1 MANYGCTI
9 PLEHDQA
16 QRFFESAKH
25 PDIDELTR
33 RDQFLQRVKKELPYH
48 TEGTDIIA
56 TIPDIDIDALLNMG
70 KEKYASTPSRYMMVS
85 VLEELRT
92 VNQPSSY
99 LIERTMNIA
108 A

>member
-1 MANYGCTI
+1 MVNYGCTI

-16 QRFFESAKH
+16 QSFFESAKH

-33 RDQFLQRVKKELPYH
+33 RDQFLQRVKKELPYR
-48 TEGTDIIA
+48 TEGADIIA

-70 KEKYASTPSRYMMVS
+70 KDKYASTPSGYMMVP
-85 VLEELRT
+85 VLEELRE

-99 LIERTMNIA
+99 LIERTINIA

>member
-1 MANYGCTI
+1 MVNYGCTI

-16 QRFFESAKH
+16 QSFYESAMH

-33 RDQFLQRVKKELPYH
+33 RDQFLQRVKRELPYR
-48 TEGTDIIA
+48 TDIIA